1 MLSNHL
7 RFVSKQSLQVKLT
20 LHGQRVRTKSGAN
33 NEQILTWFFLVV
45 SALWKD
51 CGSST
56 LEGHAKLLLHMIY
69 TKVL

>member
-33 NEQILTWFFLVV
+33 NEWILTWFFLVV
-45 SALWKD
+45 SAPLEGLWKFNTK
-51 CGSST
+51 GSR
-56 LEGHAKLLLHMIY
+56 
-69 TKVL
+69 